1 MFCRYTMSKVLF
13 WMPQFKCKHAVL
25 CTPTLYHLEKKVV
38 QSSKIIDILC
48 IDLEVAPGAD
58 STLHAIGGTFQRG
71 NIAEA

>member
-1 MFCRYTMSKVLF
+1 MRRRRLWMTTKGKV
-13 WMPQFKCKHAVL
+13 
-25 CTPTLYHLEKKVV
+25 LEKKVV
-38 QSSKIIDILC
+38 QSIKIIDILC

>member
-1 MFCRYTMSKVLF
+1 MK
-13 WMPQFKCKHAVL
+13 KI
-25 CTPTLYHLEKKVV
+25 EKVV
-38 QSSKIIDILC
+38 HSIKIIDILC

>member
-1 MFCRYTMSKVLF
+1 MGATLPPPLRRRRLWMTTKGKV
-13 WMPQFKCKHAVL
+13 
-25 CTPTLYHLEKKVV
+25 LEKKVV
-38 QSSKIIDILC
+38 QSIKIIDILC

>member
-1 MFCRYTMSKVLF
+1 MVYSGIYGK
-13 WMPQFKCKHAVL
+13 
-25 CTPTLYHLEKKVV
+25 YLEKKVV
-38 QSSKIIDILC
+38 QPIKIIDILC